1 MMQRPLLHNWLRRGA
16 AITLVSGLILFPWG
30 CLGFAQAQQNSP
42 SVVQTGDHLFQ
53 QGLQHYQ
60 QGQVEAAI
68 ARWQKARQVFQQGE
82 NQPGEAA
89 TLANLGAAYLN
100 LDRYREAVMA
110 LEAYLPLARA
120 LQDKAGEARG
130 LSNLG
135 IAYKSL
141 GIYARAIEMQRQAG
155 KLFFDLGDRPGLG
168 QVLLNLGNAFE
179 AVGDYEN
186 GTIAYQQSL
195 IISQKL
201 GDRSGEAVVLNNL
214 GQIYANQAKYSVA
227 IQTTQ
232 TSLTISRI
240 VANLPSQASALINLG
255 SIYHA
260 QNQLAQAKNSYSAA
274 LIIARQTQMRRLEA
288 QALGSLGMVYADQ
301 QQYEWAIAHL
311 QQSLAI
317 ARLIGDPQL
326 ISMMLNNLGHTF
338 LNAGQLQQAERT
350 LREALQLLDQL
361 RPDLS
366 DKYNVS
372 LFDTQIHS
380 YNLLQ
385 QILLA
390 ANQPEAALEA
400 SERGRARAFVELLA
414 RRIQPTPHPPQGRLG
429 SMTIEPPTIEQIQQ
443 IAQAQN
449 ATLITY
455 AIVPDDDFK
464 FRGKQKARESELLIW
479 VVSPA
484 GKVSFRRVDLKPL
497 WQKNLNLAEV
507 VRMARCFSPME
518 GCLALAN
525 SVRGLG
531 VVGTSPHPTD
541 QTLNLIGLKTLHS
554 LLIEPIADQLPRD
567 PDARI
572 VFIPQESLFLVPF
585 AALQNAQGQY
595 LIERHTILTAPSIQ
609 VLGLTSKISAS
620 GDSEKPK
627 KHAFSPLVVG
637 NPTMPK
643 VVLQPGAP
651 AVPLP
656 ALPGSEQEA
665 IAIAKLLNTEAL
677 IGAAATKDTVLQRFS
692 QANLIHLATHGLL
705 EYSGVSLQSLGVP
718 GAIALAP
725 SPQTD
730 GLLSASEIIE
740 LDLPAQLVV
749 LSACDTGQGRIT
761 GDGVI
766 GLSRSFMAA
775 GVPSIVVSLWT
786 VPDAP
791 TAQLMVNFY
800 RNLQHTSDYAQA
812 LRQAMLTTMKDHP
825 RPVDWAAFTLVG
837 RAQASRKGGG
847 QTD

>member
-1 MMQRPLLHNWLRRGA
+1 MQRTLFHNWLRRGR
-16 AITLVSGLILFPWG
+16 AIALAIGLTCFPWG
-30 CLGFAQAQQNSP
+30 HVGLAQAQQHSP
-42 SVVQTGDHLFQ
+42 EVVHQTGDPLLQ
-53 QGLQHYQ
+53 QGVQRYQ

-68 ARWQKARQVFQQGE
+68 ALWQEARQAFQQAE
-82 NQPGEAA
+82 NRPGEAA

-100 LDRYREAVMA
+100 LERYREAAIA
-110 LEAYLPLARA
+110 LESYLPLARA

-130 LSNLG
+130 LGNLG

-141 GIYARAIEMQRQAG
+141 GIYARAIETQRQAG
-155 KLFFDLGDRPGLG
+155 KLFFDLGDRHGLG

-186 GTIAYQQSL
+186 GATAYQQSL
-195 IISQKL
+195 RIFRKL
-201 GDRSGEAVVLNNL
+201 GDLSGEAIALNNL
-214 GQIYANQAKYSVA
+214 GQIYANQAKYNTA
-227 IQTTQ
+227 IQTTRN
-232 TSLTISRI
+232 SLAISRT

-255 SIYHA
+255 SIYHS
-260 QNQLAQAKNSYSAA
+260 QNQLAQAKTSYGEA
-274 LIIARQTQMRRLEA
+274 LIIARQAQIRRLEA

-301 QQYEWAIAHL
+301 QQYEQAIEHL

-317 ARLIGDPQL
+317 AQPIGDPQL
-326 ISMMLNNLGHTF
+326 ISMTLNNLGHTF
-338 LNAGQLQQAERT
+338 FNAGQLQQAERT

-414 RRIQPTPHPPQGRLG
+414 RRIQPTHPPPQGRSG
-429 SMTIEPPTIEQIQQ
+429 GMTIEPPTIQQIQQ

-449 ATLITY
+449 ATLVTY
-455 AIVPDDDFK
+455 GIVPDDDFK

-479 VVSPA
+479 VVSPT

-507 VRMARCFSPME
+507 VRVARCFSPGG

-531 VVGTSPHPTD
+531 VVGTLPNPTH
-541 QTLNLIGLKTLHS
+541 QPLNLIGLKTLHT
-554 LLIEPIADQLPRD
+554 LLIEPIADQLPSD

-609 VLGLTSKISAS
+609 VLGLTTKVGS
-620 GDSEKPK
+620 GRDREKNRK
-627 KHAFSPLVVG
+627 YAFSPLVVG

-643 VVLQPGAP
+643 VALQPGSP
-651 AVPLP
+651 AVTLTP
-656 ALPGSEQEA
+656 LPGSEQEA

-677 IGAAATKDTVLQRFS
+677 IGAAATKDTVLQRLS
-692 QANLIHLATHGLL
+692 QASLIHLATHGLL
-705 EYSGVSLQSLGVP
+705 EYSGVSLQSLGIP

-730 GLLSASEIIE
+730 GLLSASEIME
-740 LDLPAQLVV
+740 LNLQAQLVV

-766 GLSRSFMAA
+766 GLSRSFIAA
-775 GVPSIVVSLWT
+775 GVPSIVVSLWA

-800 RNLQHTSDYAQA
+800 RNLQTTSDYAQA

-825 RPVDWAAFTLVG
+825 RPIDWAAFTLVG
-837 RAQASRKGGG
+837 RAKAIP
-847 QTD
+847 